1 MAGFLRKKDKQD
13 AVKLVPSAP
22 IPMAAAAAAVNP
34 PPLFAR
40 FATSTKS
47 KTGGIMPAN
56 QRMVSSPMV
65 LSSNTRKDLP
75 PQRVGSR
82 GNGHAVA
89 APTRDL
95 DVARGRTSTSDY
107 FVSPPFSLLRK
118 KKKKRCLQGIL

>member
-13 AVKLVPSAP
+13 PVKLVPSAP
-22 IPMAAAAAAVNP
+22 IPMAAAAVVNP

-40 FATSTKS
+40 FATSAKS
-47 KTGGIMPAN
+47 KPGGVMPAN

-95 DVARGRTSTSDY
+95 DAGRGRTSTSDY
-107 FVSPPFSLLRK
+107 SPFTLLEK
-118 KKKKRCLQGIL
+118 KKLTKGFSSPEPRTK